1 MNSETSIPDPNGHS
15 SLETEIIRLRKLV
28 EDLTLKNSELETIVE
43 IITDH
48 STTLENNLKEQNQ
61 TMVDYIEQVNTI
73 TAAAITVQNNTFNP
87 NSLKSISARTDEL
100 GNLAQVFSETV
111 QSVKHHEQQLIDANK
126 HLSDL
131 LEAYSRFV
139 PEEYL
144 IFLKQDSII
153 NIQLGDHVSKEMAV
167 MFSDIRSFTTLSEH
181 MTPQENFN
189 FINAYLRRVS
199 PEIRNHNGFIVKYL
213 GDGMMAV
220 FPESVDDALQAGI
233 AKAKRVTEY
242 NQHRLSAGYQPLEV
256 GIGIHVGHMMVGMV
270 GEANRMQGDAFSD
283 NVNLTARLEGLT
295 KYYGASLL
303 ISEEV
308 LGQLSQPEQY
318 TFRLLDRVIVKGRQ
332 EPITIYE
339 VLEADLETSH
349 FLKKKTLAL
358 YQQARKFYQE
368 GNWVQAQR
376 YFEQVLK
383 INPIDKTVQFYL
395 ERIQQLS
402 QRSLPNGWQGIW
414 SFTQK

>member
-48 STTLENNLKEQNQ
+48 STTLENNLKEQNK

-87 NSLKSISARTDEL
+87 NSLKSISARADEL

-308 LGQLSQPEQY
+308 LGQSSQPEQY

-402 QRSLPNGWQGIW
+402 QRSFPNGWQGIW